1 MVCPCE
7 VSPLGPMQAR
17 PDPRHCNV
25 CLVFH
30 VREGSSRGTRL
41 AGLNA
46 VVAIHTP
53 GPMAQGNWTV
63 AAYLDARASAAQ
75 QEEMSPVP
83 LLGSWGV
90 PASRFLRD
98 CLRARRSYIPS
109 TGV

>member
-46 VVAIHTP
+46 VVAIHSP

-83 LLGSWGV
+83 LLGSWGAMV
-90 PASRFLRD
+90 AMMLPLHE
-98 CLRARRSYIPS
+98 
-109 TGV
+109 T